1 MEPAAVREVFDRE
14 VFWGAVVRGSL
25 KDAMAYAGRFP
36 EQAERLKKY
45 ASIFEEERYLTY
57 DVDGDL
63 NAILLLY
70 QKYYRDAFY
79 LELDREEAGE
89 RLRKRL
95 ADLMQLPPDTDL
107 DQLEERA
114 AEAFRRR
121 SYHFLGGLTGG
132 YRGPYI
138 WTHEELRRYEVELP
152 DGVREYEVKL
162 VDGFLSRSWAAYLS
176 FGETGTSGWSNGDG
190 PIHCVREAY
199 DLESEAF
206 RVSLLKHEAQHAE
219 DLARYAGMSSEDL
232 EYRAKLV
239 ELIYSDERN
248 LLSRFIRQAG
258 GADNGHALAA
268 ERIVRDFETRLE
280 RPRSRLDSLPIGEI
294 QAVSRAL
301 FEESRE
307 GMGRKYF

>member
-95 ADLMQLPPDTDL
+95 ADLMQLPRTPIWTSW
-107 DQLEERA
+107 RSG
-114 AEAFRRR
+114 RRR
-121 SYHFLGGLTGG
+121 PSAA
-132 YRGPYI
+132 GPI
-138 WTHEELRRYEVELP
+138 T
-152 DGVREYEVKL
+152 
-162 VDGFLSRSWAAYLS
+162 SWA
-176 FGETGTSGWSNGDG
+176 D
-190 PIHCVREAY
+190 
-199 DLESEAF
+199 
-206 RVSLLKHEAQHAE
+206 
-219 DLARYAGMSSEDL
+219 
-232 EYRAKLV
+232 
-239 ELIYSDERN
+239 
-248 LLSRFIRQAG
+248 
-258 GADNGHALAA
+258 
-268 ERIVRDFETRLE
+268 
-280 RPRSRLDSLPIGEI
+280 
-294 QAVSRAL
+294 
-301 FEESRE
+301 
-307 GMGRKYF
+307 